1 MKFLLICTKYPT
13 GPNDSYMTTE
23 LAGALVDQGH
33 DVSVAVIDW
42 DLPLGSA
49 SRRLKTAAGVDVLVI
64 APQGTKRLGRIVER
78 ITKWGLSSLLAQ
90 REMARAFGNAK
101 FDYILAWTPCV
112 TVAHQLRWAKKKF
125 QAPSMLYVYDFF
137 PYHHRSIGLVPGA
150 LFPVALRAEQKLI
163 SSFDV
168 IGCNLPTNMEYLRR
182 HYAIGADQN
191 MVWTPLWTDISR
203 PAPVDAATMRA
214 SFGLPLDKR
223 IVVFGG
229 QLTQGRGIEE
239 MLHVAERA
247 RQDQPHLAFLFI
259 GDGRLSALVAEHA
272 QRADTNV
279 HLVKRVPREQYLQ
292 LISACD
298 LGMVATVPGVD
309 SASFPTKI
317 LDYLRANLPVVAA
330 LEPHNDLRELLVEWG
345 VGRSVPVGD
354 VNGLYAAVVEQ
365 ISTQL
370 ANETMMERTQF
381 CLEAVF
387 DVQLAAAKAVEY
399 LNRADGKE

>member
-23 LAGALVDQGH
+23 LAGALVSQGH

-42 DLPLGSA
+42 DLPMGSA

-90 REMARAFGNAK
+90 KEMARAFGNAN

-137 PYHHRSIGLVPGA
+137 PYHHRSIGLVPGPLFSAA
-150 LFPVALRAEQKLI
+150 LKAEEKLI
-163 SSFDV
+163 AGFDV
-168 IGCNLPTNMEYLRR
+168 VGCNLPTNIEYLRR
-182 HYAIGADQN
+182 NYGIEADQKV
-191 MVWTPLWTDISR
+191 VWTPLWTDISR
-203 PAPVDAATMRA
+203 PASVDATAMRA
-214 SFGLPLDKR
+214 SFGLPANKR

-239 MLHVAERA
+239 MLQVAVRA
-247 RQDQPHLAFLFI
+247 RREQPHLAFLFV
-259 GDGRLSALVAEHA
+259 GDGRLSTLVAEHA
-272 QRADTNV
+272 QQVDTNV
-279 HLVKRVPREQYLQ
+279 HLVKRVPREKYLQ

-330 LEPHNDLRELLVEWG
+330 LEPHNDLRDLLVKWG

-365 ISTQL
+365 MSAQL
-370 ANETMMERTQF
+370 APETMMERTQF

-387 DVQLAAAKAVEY
+387 DVRLAAAKAVEY
-399 LNRADGKE
+399 LNKAPRKE